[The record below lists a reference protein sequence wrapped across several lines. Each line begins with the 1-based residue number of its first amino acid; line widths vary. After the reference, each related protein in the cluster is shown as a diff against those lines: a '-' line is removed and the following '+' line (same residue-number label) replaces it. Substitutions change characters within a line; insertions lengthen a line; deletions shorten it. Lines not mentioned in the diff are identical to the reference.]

1 MQDEI
6 WARSTIEE
14 LLSRQVE
21 RTRPCEQATGAAAQ
35 ERRQR
40 GQFRPGLRVVNID
53 GTAGDRRVERW
64 LDHPSGAL
72 IEG

>member
-1 MQDEI
+1 MHDRI

-21 RTRPCEQATGAAAQ
+21 RTRSGDVATRAAV
-35 ERRQR
+35 RDRQPQ

-53 GTAGDRRVERW
+53 DETRDGRVNRW
-64 LDHPSGAL
+64 LDHPAGAV